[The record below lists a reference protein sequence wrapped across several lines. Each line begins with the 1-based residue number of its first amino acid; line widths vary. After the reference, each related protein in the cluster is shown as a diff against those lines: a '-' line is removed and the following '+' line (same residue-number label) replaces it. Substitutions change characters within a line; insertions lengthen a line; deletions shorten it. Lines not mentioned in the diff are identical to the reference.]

1 MKRLARFVL
10 RGGRRRVGA
19 AGPLGA
25 RPKLLIFDFDGT
37 IADTFESGLEI
48 LNQLSGEFGF
58 RELSRND
65 LSKARDMRTR
75 ELMRFLGIRTTAMSR
90 IARRGTEELRKRI
103 DAIQP
108 LPGVPEILTAAKHA
122 GFQLGIVTSN
132 SEENVRRFLANH
144 GLEMFAFVRSSSK
157 LMGKGREVRALMK
170 EHGLEA
176 RDILLIGDETRDIE
190 AAQEVGAH
198 IAAVT
203 WGYNSRTALASLQP
217 DHIVESPGELL
228 ALLGEFPQP

>member
-1 MKRLARFVL
+1 ML

-37 IADTFESGLEI
+37 IADTFSNGLEI
-48 LNQLSGEFGF
+48 LNLLSGEFGF
-58 RELSRND
+58 RALAAAD
-65 LSKARDMRTR
+65 VPKARDMRTR
-75 ELMRFLGIRTTAMSR
+75 ELMRFLGIRTTSMSR

-103 DAIQP
+103 DSIQP
-108 LPGVPEILTAAKHA
+108 LPGAREILGAAQGA

-144 GLEMFAFVRSSSK
+144 GLEVFAFVRSSSK
-157 LMGKGREVRALMK
+157 LMGKGREVRILMK
-170 EHGLEA
+170 EMGLSP

-203 WGYNSRTALASLQP
+203 WGYNSRTALESLHP
-217 DHIVESPGELL
+217 DHIVETPGELL
-228 ALLGEFPQP
+228 ELLAAFPKP